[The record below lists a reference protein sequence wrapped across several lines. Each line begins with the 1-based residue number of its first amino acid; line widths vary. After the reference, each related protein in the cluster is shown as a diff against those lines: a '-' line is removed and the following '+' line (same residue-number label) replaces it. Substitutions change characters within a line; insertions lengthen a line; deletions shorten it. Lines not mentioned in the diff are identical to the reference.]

1 MKTQR
6 KASKS
11 EKSEVIGNKPEVK
24 QNYDLIQSYKGEE
37 AIGKHRDTIKVTK
50 ILLLN
55 GPYAMQGVYRD
66 IRSKSL
72 GAGVCELYT
81 AEVVE

>member
-1 MKTQR
+1 MNRQQQQNKTLQ
-6 KASKS
+6 K
-11 EKSEVIGNKPEVK
+11 
-24 QNYDLIQSYKGEE
+24 E
-37 AIGKHRDTIKVTK
+37 ANRILVSFCTNPNVRHRATIKVTK